1 LFQEA
6 ISTVDAGTNPAKK
19 EFQHHVPAP
28 IRPASQPYDFR
39 HCQLIHSFEQS

>member
-1 LFQEA
+1 AQ
-6 ISTVDAGTNPAKK
+6 K

-28 IRPASQPYDFR
+28 FPSTSRTYGID